1 MYLKNRIIIFFFISL
16 FRFVFYFFPSI
27 FFISV
32 YFVLSFIFFLPF
44 SSYQSIS
51 FCFRWFR
58 WFRFISFSFRW
69 FRFVSFRF
77 CWFRF
82 VSFSLISFR
91 FVSFRFRWFRFYF
104 VSHFIGAHITMC
116 VDLIKSMN
124 LKFPR
129 TMENI
134 LDLTKNQ
141 TLQITSHSCYQW
153 IFRLMRKMMP
163 YLLYIGYQ
171 TFTKIH
177 IQKGIMPVLLLVEQ
191 KNCLY
196 VSLTLCLQSEGD

>member
-1 MYLKNRIIIFFFISL
+1 MYLKNRIIFFYLFI
-16 FRFVFYFFPSI
+16 
-27 FFISV
+27 

-58 WFRFISFSFRW
+58 WFRFISFSFRWFRFVSFRFCW